1 MKSLKIREKTELMKS
16 KDKKNIKT
24 DEDEERNIDS

>member
-16 KDKKNIKT
+16 KEKKNIKT

>member
-16 KDKKNIKT
+16 KEKKNIKT
-24 DEDEERNIDS
+24 YEDEERNIDS

>member
-1 MKSLKIREKTELMKS
+1 MKFLKIREKTELMKS
-16 KDKKNIKT
+16 KEKKNIKT